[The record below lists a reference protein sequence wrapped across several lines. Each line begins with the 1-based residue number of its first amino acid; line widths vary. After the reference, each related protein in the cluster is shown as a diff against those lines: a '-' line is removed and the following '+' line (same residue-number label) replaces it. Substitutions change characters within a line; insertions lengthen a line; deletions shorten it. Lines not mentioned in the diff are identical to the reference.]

1 MPKNGR
7 SARLYMIYQT
17 SELAEEM
24 NILLS
29 KYSSDCPVTM
39 IGKIPHNELLYWFNS
54 ADYYL
59 SASHYEGSGTA
70 LCEAMSCGCI
80 PVVTDI
86 PSFRT
91 MTGNCGLLYEAGNEE
106 SLFRALKQTRYLQTE
121 VKKKEVLQRFQSEL
135 SFSTI
140 AAKFEKILDA
150 L

>member
-1 MPKNGR
+1 
-7 SARLYMIYQT
+7 
-17 SELAEEM
+17 
-24 NILLS
+24 
-29 KYSSDCPVTM
+29 
-39 IGKIPHNELLYWFNS
+39 LLYWFNS

-80 PVVTDI
+80 PIVTDI

-91 MTGNCGLLYEAGNEE
+91 MIGNCGLFYEPGNEE
-106 SLFRALKQTRYLQTE
+106 ALFYALMQTRYLQTE